1 MPGRDQTGPLGK
13 GAQTGKRRGRC
24 SHLNGEEYKG
34 APEYGK
40 RQGIGSCKGQGMDP
54 GRGQGMGP
62 GRGRSMN
69 GHSANRHGIH
79 GFGR

>member
-13 GAQTGKRRGRC
+13 GAQTGKRRGLC
-24 SHLNGEEYKG
+24 SHLSGEEYNG

-40 RQGIGSCKGQGMDP
+40 RQGMAP